1 MYHDKLVHP
10 SSGKRSP
17 GTDRARAHQP
27 EARKLPEGN
36 HPRRNQSRDVKLRG
50 QLEVRICLSGFES
63 AYLVKDTDAS
73 QRAKA
78 EGSESFVEEEE
89 RGEMER

>member
-1 MYHDKLVHP
+1 MPL
-10 SSGKRSP
+10 
-17 GTDRARAHQP
+17 
-27 EARKLPEGN
+27 
-36 HPRRNQSRDVKLRG
+36 
-50 QLEVRICLSGFES
+50 GFES